1 MSYGNEL
8 LSLAPQVFGDRTLA
22 EHEVV
27 GELMGQLADAD
38 SSAYP
43 YRHIFVRLRDI
54 EAVSLSTMQR
64 TVSFDASVEAGAV
77 PAAGA
82 PRSLEAGPQQIRSP
96 RSALTALID
105 SQSNRC
111 GGARVLVRV
120 SGAVAFQQVCVMRME
135 HKMPEISA
143 SKVSAKSASKVNYA
157 SVLRSR
163 RWIPGI

>member
-1 MSYGNEL
+1 M
-8 LSLAPQVFGDRTLA
+8 QVFGDRTLA

-54 EAVSLSTMQR
+54 EAVSLTTMQR

-82 PRSLEAGPQQIRSP
+82 LRSLEAGPQQIRSP

-105 SQSNRC
+105 SQANRC
-111 GGARVLVRV
+111 G
-120 SGAVAFQQVCVMRME
+120 
-135 HKMPEISA
+135 
-143 SKVSAKSASKVNYA
+143 
-157 SVLRSR
+157 R
-163 RWIPGI
+163 RTCSTTY